1 MTMPDQK
8 QVAPQNII
16 LCGFM
21 GTGKTTIGQVIA
33 ATLGWQ
39 FADTD
44 HVIETRQG
52 KTISQIFWQDGE
64 STFRQL
70 ETALCLEISAWRQ
83 TVIATGGGIVLKP
96 ENREALTKAGLVVCL
111 DASPELIAERLAG
124 ATDRPLLAG
133 DDPIKRIRDL
143 MAARFIAYKAL
154 HNHVDTAGQ
163 TPQQLAD
170 EIIAIWKHVGQ
181 VI

>member
-1 MTMPDQK
+1 MLDQK
-8 QVAPQNII
+8 LVAPQNII

-21 GTGKTTIGQVIA
+21 GTGKTTVGQAIA

-44 HVIETRQG
+44 QVIETRQG
-52 KTISQIFWQDGE
+52 KSVSQIFWQNGE
-64 STFRQL
+64 SLFRQL
-70 ETALCLEISAWRQ
+70 ETALCLEICSWHQ

-96 ENREALTKAGLVVCL
+96 ENREVLAKAGLVVCL
-111 DASPELIAERLAG
+111 DASPELIAERLAD

-133 DDPIKRIRDL
+133 DDPVKRIRDL
-143 MAARFIAYKAL
+143 MAARFVAYGAL
-154 HNHVDTAGQ
+154 RHHVDTTGQ

-170 EIIAIWKHVGQ
+170 EIIAIWKRVGQ